1 MIPNRIDI
9 LTVYTQSEIPVFEEM
24 AYRSQSKYWNIEVH
38 LYLRGLNH
46 VL

>member
-1 MIPNRIDI
+1 MDI

-24 AYRSQSKYWNIEVH
+24 AYRSQSKSWNIEQSAFIFK
-38 LYLRGLNH
+38 RGLNH